1 MAPWARAAGFGL
13 IGLLIAGLLALLGL
27 GLTDR
32 EPVTGQ
38 SGVTRVGK
46 PAPVFSLPL
55 LGGGEFDLADH
66 AGRPTVIN
74 FWSSWCPPCRVEAQ
88 RLRPRGGRKLRTAC
102 SSFGVDIQDDEQD
115 ATAYLRELG
124 ITYANGADRDGRVT
138 VDYGVIG
145 LPVTFFVSKD
155 GVVERRWVGAIPEA
169 RLTAWVA
176 DLAAGVGSSDDR
188 EGRRSSIADPI
199 TAQLSEQPNRARQRR
214 STS

>member
-1 MAPWARAAGFGL
+1 MAPWAKAAGFGL

-27 GLTDR
+27 GLANR

-55 LGGGEFDLADH
+55 LGGGDLDMADH
-66 AGRPTVIN
+66 TGRPTVIN
-74 FWSSWCPPCRVEAQ
+74 FWSSWCPPCRVEAPALEAASRSQ
-88 RLRPRGGRKLRTAC
+88 AEDGVL
-102 SSFGVDIQDDEQD
+102 FVGVDIQDDDQD
-115 ATAYLRELG
+115 AAAYLRELG
-124 ITYANGADRDGRVT
+124 ITYPNGADRDGRVT

-155 GVVERRWVGAIPEA
+155 GVVERRWVGAISET

-176 DLAAGVGSSDDR
+176 ELAAGVGPSDDR
-188 EGRRSSIADPI
+188 EGQNLESYFRLD
-199 TAQLSEQPNRARQRR
+199 
-214 STS
+214 